1 MNVICSHHYIRPY
14 AEGLLERYRTQADI
28 HRALPAPTRPPR
40 LLFRLF
46 GKTAGRL
53 KLQTNRPVPQI

>member
-1 MNVICSHHYIRPY
+1 MNIICPHHYIRPY

-28 HRALPAPTRPPR
+28 HRALSAPTRHR
-40 LLFRLF
+40 QLLFRLS

-53 KLQTNRPVPQI
+53 KLRTNRPVPQT